1 MSPWMKSTYRPTNSN
16 LPAIWQAGM
25 FTSRPDE
32 SRKSGTVV
40 RGFIN
45 YSFDLEAL
53 DRLKKYEEYKPTNR
67 EP

>member
-1 MSPWMKSTYRPTNSN
+1 MPPWMKSTYRPTNSN

-25 FTSRPDE
+25 FTNRPDE
-32 SRKSGTVV
+32 SRKSGAAV

-45 YSFDLEAL
+45 Y
-53 DRLKKYEEYKPTNR
+53 LKKPARHPAGGYQVRKVANP